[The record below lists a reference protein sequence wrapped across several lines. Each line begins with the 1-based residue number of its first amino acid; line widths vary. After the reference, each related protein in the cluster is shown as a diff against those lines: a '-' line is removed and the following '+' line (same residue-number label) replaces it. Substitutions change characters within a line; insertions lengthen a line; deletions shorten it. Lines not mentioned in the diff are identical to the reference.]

1 MIEEAMLRR
10 IVSVVILL
18 MPSVLAQRIP
28 PNTEAA
34 LDKGIEDFQKQ
45 QYVDAQRDL
54 EKAVLLSPADAR
66 AITYLALT
74 RAALGECSAPAIDE
88 LRLQAYRNADQE
100 IRRLSGL
107 AVIRCLV
114 VYNRTAEAMPM
125 LVQLRN
131 SFPDDPDVLYE
142 STQVLN
148 RAWGAAVRDLRQKA
162 PNSYRVNQLA
172 AEMLENQAHF
182 SEAVAEYR
190 KAIDKAP
197 TALGLHYRL
206 GRALIAA
213 ESLEAA
219 RQAFEAELKLNP
231 LDAIAEYQIGQ
242 TYVAA
247 HNADAAAEH
256 FEKALQ
262 LAPRFAEGMIALAKL
277 KIDGQNYKEA
287 IALLEKAV
295 ELQPAMEAAHSN
307 LMLAYRAAG
316 KNKQADREQAEIKK
330 LQERK

>member
-1 MIEEAMLRR
+1 MLRR
-10 IVSVVILL
+10 IVSVALL
-18 MPSVLAQRIP
+18 LIASSAGQRIA

-45 QYVDAQRDL
+45 RYVDAQRDL

-74 RAALGECSAPAIDE
+74 RAALGECSVPAIDE
-88 LRLQAYRNADQE
+88 LRLQAYRNADPE

-107 AVIRCLV
+107 AVVRCLV
-114 VYNRTAEAMPM
+114 VYNRTSDAMPM

-148 RAWGAAVRDLRQKA
+148 RAWSAAVRDLRQKA
-162 PNSYRVNQLA
+162 PDSYRVNQLS
-172 AEMLENQAHF
+172 AEMLENQAHY

-190 KAIDKAP
+190 KAIEKAP
-197 TALGLHYRL
+197 AALGLHYRL
-206 GRALIAA
+206 GRALMLGDHAPEA
-213 ESLEAA
+213 LEAA

-231 LDAIAEYQIGQ
+231 SDAISEYQIGQ

-247 HNADAAAEH
+247 HNADTAAEH

-277 KIDGQNYKEA
+277 RIDGQKYKEA
-287 IALLEKAV
+287 IALLERAV

-316 KNKQADREQAEIKK
+316 KNKQADREQAEVKR